1 MANIDLLVTANQIRR
16 DIVEMTSAAQ
26 SGHPGG
32 SLSATDILV
41 ALYFEIMNI
50 DPSQPLLPSRDR
62 FILSKGHAS
71 PVMYATLARRGFFSP
86 DELNSFRQI
95 NSRLQG
101 HVHVMTPGVDMSAGS
116 LGQGLSFA
124 LGTALAGKLDDNPY
138 RVYAMVGDGECNE
151 GQIWEAAMAASFYN
165 ANNLTL
171 FVDRNRIQ
179 NDRFCDEVMGLEPFA
194 DKWKAFGWKVFET
207 EGHDIQKIINTVAEA
222 QKEEQQPQVII
233 AHTIKGKGVSFM
245 ENNPAF
251 HGKAANAEQLV
262 AALKE
267 LEI

>member
-1 MANIDLLVTANQIRR
+1 MVNIDQLIGTAKQIRR
-16 DIVEMTSAAQ
+16 DIVTMTSAAQ

-32 SLSATDILV
+32 SLSAADILV

-50 DPSQPLLPSRDR
+50 DPSHPLLTSRDR

-86 DELNSFRQI
+86 DEFKDFRQL

-101 HVHVMTPGVDMSAGS
+101 HVHIITPGVDMSAGS

-124 LGTALAGKLDDNPY
+124 LGTALAGKLDTSPY
-138 RVYAMVGDGECNE
+138 RVYAMVGDGECDE

-179 NDRFCDEVMGLEPFA
+179 NDRFTDQVMGLEPLA

-207 EGHDIQKIINTVAEA
+207 DGHDINSIINTVKEA
-222 QKEEQQPQVII
+222 QKEEKQPQVII

-245 ENNPAF
+245 ENNPDF
-251 HGKAANAEQLV
+251 HGKAANKEQLV
-262 AALKE
+262 EALKE
-267 LEI
+267 LE